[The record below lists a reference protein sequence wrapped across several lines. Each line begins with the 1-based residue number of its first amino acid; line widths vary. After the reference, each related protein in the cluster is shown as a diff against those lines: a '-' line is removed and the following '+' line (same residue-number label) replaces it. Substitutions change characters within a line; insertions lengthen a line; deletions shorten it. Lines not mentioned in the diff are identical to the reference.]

1 MFVIQIK
8 DYENAISDTEPII
21 SFDDT
26 FYEDYKSVKD
36 ELTNIVLSYVDAY
49 ITDNESYK
57 CDLIPNKYHDA
68 CIRNEYNL
76 MMYEFVIMELVRKLP
91 E

>member
-8 DYENAISDTEPII
+8 DYENAICDTEPII
-21 SFDDT
+21 SFDEV
-26 FYEDYKSVKD
+26 FYESYESAKS
-36 ELTNIVLSYVDAY
+36 EINNIALSYVDSY
-49 ITDNESYK
+49 IQSDTPYE

-68 CIRNEYNL
+68 CIRNGFNI
-76 MMYEFVIMELVRKLP
+76 MMYEFIIMELVRKLP